1 MLATNV
7 GTSEQARGCR
17 SERQRVRK
25 THRQIRKVLRKP
37 TTRVRLGRLKWE
49 FSVPTPFFG
58 HRNAVLQP
66 AVASRAPLV
75 HIRRMRG
82 EGAGGGRG
90 SERGKGKEEGVE
102 RDGRKGKGRTEGK
115 GRKEGARKGTREERE
130 IMLAGPSVSTDFQAL
145 SYMFCMYFLT

>member
-1 MLATNV
+1 
-7 GTSEQARGCR
+7 
-17 SERQRVRK
+17 
-25 THRQIRKVLRKP
+25 
-37 TTRVRLGRLKWE
+37 
-49 FSVPTPFFG
+49 
-58 HRNAVLQP
+58 
-66 AVASRAPLV
+66 
-75 HIRRMRG
+75 MRG

-145 SYMFCMYFLT
+145 SYMFCTYFLT